1 MYVVGALAL
10 YGFGF
15 MSGSIM
21 MAKTNNEKLQDLEL
35 KAIEHYHKQ
44 QYEDKLALEEE
55 YNGLKLAKAKA
66 KPKAKRKPRAKKS

>member
-1 MYVVGALAL
+1 MYVVAALAV

-21 MAKTNNEKLQDLEL
+21 MAKTNDEKLQDLALEW
-35 KAIEHYHKQ
+35 
-44 QYEDKLALEEE
+44 EDKLA
-55 YNGLKLAKAKA
+55 NAKAKA

>member
-21 MAKTNNEKLQDLEL
+21 MAKTNDEKLQDLALEW
-35 KAIEHYHKQ
+35 
-44 QYEDKLALEEE
+44 EDKLA
-55 YNGLKLAKAKA
+55 NAKAKA

>member
-1 MYVVGALAL
+1 MYVVVALAL

-21 MAKTNNEKLQDLEL
+21 MAKTNDEKLQDLAL
-35 KAIEHYHKQ
+35 K
-44 QYEDKLALEEE
+44 YEDKL
-55 YNGLKLAKAKA
+55 AKA

>member
-21 MAKTNNEKLQDLEL
+21 MAKTNNEKLQDLALEW
-35 KAIEHYHKQ
+35 
-44 QYEDKLALEEE
+44 EDKLALEKE
-55 YNGLKLAKAKA
+55 YNGLKLAKA

>member
-1 MYVVGALAL
+1 METIMYVVVAIAI

-21 MAKTNNEKLQDLEL
+21 MAKTNDEKLQDLALE
-35 KAIEHYHKQ
+35 
-44 QYEDKLALEEE
+44 YEDKLA
-55 YNGLKLAKAKA
+55 KS